1 MHVYGAYVPKRA
13 MQLHKPK
20 SGLHVLGFAKSV
32 DVLADY
38 RVLLSPLRFGAG
50 VKGKIVDAWW
60 CVCGRV
66 RHRPLRSASI
76 QRSCKKAARAAGE
89 RMAREKEIE
98 GRREISHGIR
108 IDGGSLPS
116 QRVCVACVVL
126 R

>member
-20 SGLHVLGFAKSV
+20 SGFHVLGFAKSV

-60 CVCGRV
+60 CVQAACDTA
-66 RHRPLRSASI
+66 LRSDGI
-76 QRSCKKAARAAGE
+76 HAAREHAGE
-89 RMAREKEIE
+89 NGVTAEAQATA
-98 GRREISHGIR
+98 GVRRERKRLRAGGRIAR
-108 IDGGSLPS
+108 IDIDGDSLPS
-116 QRVCVACVVL
+116 RCV
-126 R
+126 